1 MNGIIRPIN
10 PYQARTMGAGQLLR
24 GGRYWH
30 YAIWHGVYGAEGVY
44 GVPYPL
50 HPPTIAE
57 IALYELSAR
66 PEAFD
71 LIHGPGAARAYL
83 AALQGQSDN

>member
-1 MNGIIRPIN
+1 MKGIIRSIN
-10 PYQARTMGAGQLLR
+10 PYQAARLGAGQIDR
-24 GGRYWH
+24 GRRYWR
-30 YAIWHGVYGAEGVY
+30 YAIWHGPYGTEGVY
-44 GVPYPL
+44 SVPHPL
-50 HPPTIAE
+50 RPPTVAE
-57 IALYELSAR
+57 IAASELTAR